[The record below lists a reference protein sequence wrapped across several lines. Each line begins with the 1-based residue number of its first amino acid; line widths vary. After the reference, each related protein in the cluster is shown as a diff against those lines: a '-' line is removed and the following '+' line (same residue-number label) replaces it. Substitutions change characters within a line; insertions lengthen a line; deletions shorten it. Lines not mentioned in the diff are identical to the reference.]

1 MSSCVCH
8 SVMLDTKQRTNSRMS
23 LATGMLPGRAVINNL
38 KRKLDILEGSGSN
51 TTCGSVG
58 GFGRV

>member
-1 MSSCVCH
+1 
-8 SVMLDTKQRTNSRMS
+8 MLDTKQRTNSRMS